1 MYGYQYVCQYYCTLI
16 FNLIKPLHSSIIS
29 LNSTAILCYSKN
41 NMMIKEIIV
50 FSMYFQSPYDV
61 HTTPYFSKGVLNA
74 INIFIICLTMLGM
87 SNIISFK
94 ERIK

>member
-1 MYGYQYVCQYYCTLI
+1 
-16 FNLIKPLHSSIIS
+16 
-29 LNSTAILCYSKN
+29 
-41 NMMIKEIIV
+41 MIKEIIV
-50 FSMYFQSPYDV
+50 FSMYFKIPFCDTDFSQWNYLQIYDV
-61 HTTPYFSKGVLNA
+61 HTTPYFLKGVLNA

>member
-1 MYGYQYVCQYYCTLI
+1 MI
-16 FNLIKPLHSSIIS
+16 
-29 LNSTAILCYSKN
+29 
-41 NMMIKEIIV
+41 IKEMII
-50 FSMYFQSPYDV
+50 FSMYFQSPYLQIYDV
-61 HTTPYFSKGVLNA
+61 HTTPYFLKEVLNA